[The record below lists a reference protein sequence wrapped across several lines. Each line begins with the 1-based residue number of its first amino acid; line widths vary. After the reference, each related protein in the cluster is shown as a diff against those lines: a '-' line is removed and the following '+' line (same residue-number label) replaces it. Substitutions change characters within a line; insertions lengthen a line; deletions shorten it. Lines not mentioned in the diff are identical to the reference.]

1 MTDSSANRPL
11 QARSLTTWRIS
22 LKGRAAAFVLA
33 SITLVCVAVLE
44 TRFFG
49 LEIEEARIADTPV
62 TLYRATGSALAHPVI
77 VAHGFA
83 GSRQMMDQIS
93 VSLARQG
100 FFVASIDLP
109 GHGRSRVPMSTDVTR
124 LEGTTA
130 QLVKVVESVAA
141 ALAER
146 PDILGPVS
154 FVGHSMASDIV
165 IRASQS
171 LDDVGGVVAVS
182 MYSPAVTETHPQNL
196 LVLSGA
202 FEGRLRDAGL
212 EATRQIAPDAV
223 EGETV
228 AVDGITRRTAI
239 APFVG
244 HVGVLY
250 STTSL
255 DEITMWLQ
263 SVTGLEGTAPLDR
276 SGWISGVLFIALVLL
291 VKPLSKVIPKR
302 RALTKPRVSRRA
314 FLLCLLAPFP
324 VALAVA
330 ALPIFGVA
338 GFAAFGSLAVILGT
352 SGLIQ
357 LAILRHA
364 GVRPEAPDAM
374 GAFVYLAVAS
384 LFAFALDRY
393 GAAFLPVSDRSTIAL
408 ALVIGA
414 LPLMIAD
421 TLLVQYAPFLRRFM
435 ARLAILVALAGAMA
449 MAPTELGLTFTTIPV
464 LVLYFLV
471 YGSMARW
478 IAMRRGTGGVA
489 VGKAVILA
497 WAIAASTPLFAVS
510 GLS

>member
-1 MTDSSANRPL
+1 MTDNSANRPL
-11 QARSLTTWRIS
+11 QARSLPTWRIS
-22 LKGRAAAFVLA
+22 LNGKAAAFVLA
-33 SITLVCVAVLE
+33 CIALVCVAVLE
-44 TRFFG
+44 ARFFG
-49 LEIEEARIADTPV
+49 LEIEETQIANSPV
-62 TLYRATGSALAHPVI
+62 TLYRASANRPAHPVI

-100 FFVASIDLP
+100 FFVASMDLP
-109 GHGRSRVPMSTDVTR
+109 GHGRNEVPLSTDITR

-130 QLVKVVESVAA
+130 QLVKAVETVAA
-141 ALAER
+141 AVVER
-146 PDILGPVS
+146 PDTVGPVS

-165 IRASQS
+165 IRASRS
-171 LDDVGGVVAVS
+171 RDDVGGVVAIS

-202 FEGRLRDAGL
+202 FEGRLRDTGL
-212 EATRQIAPDAV
+212 QATRQIVSDAV

-228 AVDGITRRTAI
+228 AVDRTTRRTAI

-255 DEITMWLQ
+255 DEITTWLQ
-263 SVTGLEGTAPLDR
+263 GVTGLEGTAPLDR

-291 VKPLSKVIPKR
+291 VKPLSKEIPKR
-302 RALTKPRVSRRA
+302 RARAKPRVPRRA
-314 FLLCLLAPFP
+314 FLLCLLGPFP
-324 VALAVA
+324 AALAVA

-338 GFAAFGSLAVILGT
+338 GYAAFGSLAVILGA
-352 SGLIQ
+352 SGLTQ

-364 GVRPEAPDAM
+364 GVHPDAPDAM
-374 GAFVYLAVAS
+374 GAFAYLAVAS

-393 GAAFLPVSDRSTIAL
+393 GAAFLPVGDRFTVAL
-408 ALVIGA
+408 ILVLGA

-421 TLLVQYAPFLRRFM
+421 TLLVQNAPFLRRFV
-435 ARLAILVALAGAMA
+435 ARLAILVVLAGAMA
-449 MAPTELGLTFTTIPV
+449 MAPTELGLAFTTIPV
-464 LVLYFLV
+464 LVLFFLV